1 MVRLEEPVSHGGAT
15 VMLDHRA
22 TAHRGE
28 GADSSL
34 ETAVTLAASISLH
47 LLEADHQIRVTTHT
61 GAVLASGRDITDD
74 VLAALAVIE
83 PDPVTTMAHTAV
95 AGSGLIV
102 AILAETRSARGADS
116 GRGAAAR
123 YQRGGDGAGH
133 RGLGCTRTVAR
144 APTGIGILQAAG
156 WRVVPVRAAEPLA
169 LAWNRACSGS
179 PAYQR
184 VGDRQVPMPAAW

>member
-28 GADSSL
+28 GTGSSL
-34 ETAVTLAASISLH
+34 ETAVTLTASISLH

-83 PDPVTTMAHTAV
+83 PDPATTMAHTAV
-95 AGSGLIV
+95 TGSGLIV
-102 AILAETRSARGADS
+102 AILAEIDPPAARIL
-116 GRGAAAR
+116 AAAR
-123 YQRGGDGAGH
+123 RRGTNGVAMVLDTADWGAHGPS
-133 RGLGCTRTVAR
+133 AR
-144 APTGIGILQAAG
+144 STGIGILQAAG

-184 VGDRQVPMPAAW
+184 TGDRQVPMPAAR